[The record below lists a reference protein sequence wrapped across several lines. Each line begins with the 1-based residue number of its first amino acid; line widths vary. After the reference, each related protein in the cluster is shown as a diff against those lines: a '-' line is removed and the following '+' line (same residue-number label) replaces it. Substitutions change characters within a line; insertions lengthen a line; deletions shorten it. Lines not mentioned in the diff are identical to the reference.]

1 MNKLSFFF
9 NFQDDVIQHLEP
21 GPVRSTIDPDT
32 LSQKKPPQR
41 QQVRINPWKLA
52 KLDSNE
58 ASKAAA
64 KARASSSVLLP
75 VSSQHNPC
83 KTSSNVSGRSSPAS
97 SHRTKNT
104 RKDKADS
111 ETCSLSSP
119 GLTRDHFNPMYMSS
133 SANESPLNEEESRN
147 AVIAVRRNLPSN
159 DESSVVWDPEAGRF
173 VSSSRIPG
181 TDFGGPLGNERLNN
195 ITSYGSEGS
204 RRVRGNPLTGYFQQV
219 RSQRGD
225 QLPVFMPTDSQLHRH
240 LSTRF
245 H

>member
-1 MNKLSFFF
+1 MNNLSL
-9 NFQDDVIQHLEP
+9 FQDDVIQHLEP
-21 GPVRSTIDPDT
+21 GPVRSTVDPDT

-75 VSSQHNPC
+75 VSSRNNLY
-83 KTSSNVSGRSSPAS
+83 KTSSNASGKSSPAS
-97 SHRTKNT
+97 SHQTKNS
-104 RKDKADS
+104 RKGKGDP
-111 ETCSLSSP
+111 ECCSLSP

-133 SANESPLNEEESRN
+133 SANQSPLNEEESGN
-147 AVIAVRRNLPSN
+147 VVAAARRNLPTS

-181 TDFGGPLGNERLNN
+181 TCGGPLAYN
-195 ITSYGSEGS
+195 IASSGSDGS
-204 RRVRGNPLTGYFQQV
+204 RKVRGNPLTGYLQQV
-219 RSQRGD
+219 RSQRGS
-225 QLPVFMPTDSQLHRH
+225 QLPVFMPTDSQLERH

-245 H
+245 Q